1 MDNAYLMNYDIF
13 MKKLLLVI
21 SGMCI
26 ATFAQAQMINGSFED
41 WDTSAGYIS
50 PVGWDNLNAMT
61 HSTSTITCN
70 RISPGNTGV
79 YSLAL
84 NTQNVAGMGVVPGF
98 AVLGKLDS
106 ATHLPKTGVPC
117 TTRPEVFGGYWQ
129 YMPYTTDDQGY
140 IAVVISKWNT
150 ALNKRDTI
158 GYGYHEPVGMVHHW
172 SLFQV
177 GINYT
182 SSATPDSAMV
192 ILSAS
197 GPNPIAYSFLWVDDV
212 WLGDSVLQTGI
223 TTLNTQTAKVALYPN
238 PAKESVSAAY
248 FAQSATELKIEIT
261 DITGRTAASQTNKI
275 ASGNNNLTIST
286 AGLTKGLYCVK
297 FTDGFTITTQK
308 LIIE

>member
-1 MDNAYLMNYDIF
+1 MNPAYLMNYVIY
-13 MKKLLLVI
+13 MKKLLLTICVLCVAPL
-21 SGMCI
+21 SW
-26 ATFAQAQMINGSFED
+26 AQMVNGGFED

-84 NTQNVAGMGVVPGF
+84 NTQNVAGMGIVPGF

-106 ATHLPKTGVPC
+106 TTHLPKTGVPC

-140 IAVVISKWNT
+140 IAVIISKWNVT
-150 ALNKRDTI
+150 LNKRDTI

-182 SSATPDSAMV
+182 SAATPDSAMV

-197 GPNPIAYSFLWVDDV
+197 GPNPVAYSFLWVDDV
-212 WLGDSVLQTGI
+212 WLGDSVIQTGVTDLNAQNTRI
-223 TTLNTQTAKVALYPN
+223 TLYPN
-238 PAKESVSAAY
+238 PANESVNAAY
-248 FAQSATELKIEIT
+248 FAHASSEMTIELT
-261 DITGRTAASQTNKI
+261 DMTGRILWRQTQLTTR
-275 ASGNNNLTIST
+275 GNNNFSIPT
-286 AGLTKGLYCVK
+286 AGLAKGLYCVK
-297 FTDGFTITTQK
+297 FSDGQTTTSQK
-308 LIIE
+308 LIKE